1 MDCHDGM
8 RILKEEMENLDEKI
22 VSYQMDLI
30 TLDLRHNALK
40 FQEEWIE
47 ERSQELQNQLAEYY
61 LSKYSGFL
69 IYIGFLLLLKIEN
82 SFFGEPNVKTSL

>member
-47 ERSQELQNQLAEYY
+47 ERSQELQNQLAEAV
-61 LSKYSGFL
+61 KQNT
-69 IYIGFLLLLKIEN
+69 IYQNILA
-82 SFFGEPNVKTSL
+82 S

>member
-8 RILKEEMENLDEKI
+8 RILKEEMENLEEKI

-30 TLDLRHNALK
+30 TLGLRHNALK

-47 ERSQELQNQLAEYY
+47 ERSQELQNLNLNRFVKCAPR
-61 LSKYSGFL
+61 SA
-69 IYIGFLLLLKIEN
+69 LLRDKLN
-82 SFFGEPNVKTSL
+82 H

>member
-40 FQEEWIE
+40 FHEEWIE
-47 ERSQELQNQLAEYY
+47 ERSQELQNQLAEAV
-61 LSKYSGFL
+61 KQNT
-69 IYIGFLLLLKIEN
+69 IYQNILA
-82 SFFGEPNVKTSL
+82 S

>member
-30 TLDLRHNALK
+30 KLGLRHNALK

-47 ERSQELQNQLAEYY
+47 ERSQELQNLNLNRFVKCAPR
-61 LSKYSGFL
+61 SA
-69 IYIGFLLLLKIEN
+69 LLRDKLN
-82 SFFGEPNVKTSL
+82 H